1 MLARYSVAAV
11 LALAAG
17 TPAVAAWPEKPIALI
32 VPYAPGGLTDSVT
45 RVLAEG
51 LTRELKQPVV
61 IENRPGAGGK
71 IGMEQIKRAPADG
84 YVIGLAVAGTMVTLP
99 LTDPNYG
106 LDPLKDFEPITLA
119 VNTFNVLAVA
129 PSTLPSGGLKE
140 FIALAKSKPGQLN
153 YGTPGVGTSFHFNN
167 VLMAQ
172 LLGIDTM
179 HVAYKGES
187 NALIDVAGGAIDY
200 MLAGQGAKSYADS
213 GKVRPIAVTS
223 NHRVQAYP
231 DVPTFKELG
240 IDFTTSGWVGYI
252 APAGVPPAVLDQLN
266 AAFVKVIKDP
276 KSQAAFEAM
285 GYEPAGSTRAEFRK
299 LIEDDLARYGSLITS
314 GAVKLQ

>member
-1 MLARYSVAAV
+1 MFAKYGLVAA
-11 LALAAG
+11 LALGVCAPAA
-17 TPAVAAWPEKPIALI
+17 AAWPEKPITLV

-51 LTRELKQPVV
+51 LTRELQQPVV

-71 IGMEQIKRAPADG
+71 IGMEQVKRAPADG

-106 LDPLKDFEPITLA
+106 MDPLKDFEPITLA

-129 PSTLPSGGLKE
+129 PSTLPTGGLKE
-140 FIALAKSKPGQLN
+140 FIALAKSRPGELN

-167 VLMAQ
+167 VLLSQ
-172 LLGIDTM
+172 ILGIDTV
-179 HVAYKGES
+179 HIAYKGES

-200 MLAGQGAKSYADS
+200 MLAGQGAKSYVES
-213 GKVRPIAVTS
+213 NKVRALAVTS
-223 NHRVQAYP
+223 NNRVQAYP
-231 DVPTFKELG
+231 DIPTFKELG

-252 APAGVPPAVLDQLN
+252 APAGVPADVLDRLN
-266 AAFVKVIKDP
+266 TAFVNVINEP
-276 KSQAAFEAM
+276 KSQEAFKGM
-285 GYEPAGSTRAEFRK
+285 GYEPAGTSRAEFRK
-299 LIEDDLARYGSLITS
+299 LIEDDLAKYGKLITS